1 MSLDQLADRM
11 IRPSPRR
18 AMPRR
23 LRHATSRRVAWASA
37 AAAVWMLAAG
47 APPALAGEA
56 SCTDGAFSFAS
67 RSLQANRVLVVY
79 SPGWLTVSDVAP
91 IRNDGGVYYPN
102 PANRR
107 TVRCSSPS
115 FDLAVSLGSGNDTL
129 TVRYVRQSPSCLD
142 RHLNRFY
149 DGPGNDV
156 LVVGTGANTWFD
168 GLGNDVYRGSC
179 SVDVARPG
187 PGNDRAYGGAGN
199 DLLSGGT
206 GNDVLFGGPGR
217 DRLFGGPGFD
227 RLDGLV
233 RDVHVG

>member
-1 MSLDQLADRM
+1 MPAPITRR
-11 IRPSPRR
+11 RPGAQRLPGARAARR
-18 AMPRR
+18 PA
-23 LRHATSRRVAWASA
+23 ASA
-37 AAAVWMLAAG
+37 AAVAAALCVLAA
-47 APPALAGEA
+47 APQPALAGEA

-79 SPGWLTVSDVAP
+79 SPGALTVSDVAP
-91 IRNDGGVYYPN
+91 IRNDGGLTYPN

-115 FDLAVSLGSGNDTL
+115 FDLAVSLGPGNDTL
-129 TVRYVRQSPSCLD
+129 TVRYVGQSRSCLD

-156 LVVGTGANTWFD
+156 LVVGTGANTWFN
-168 GLGNDVYRGSC
+168 GLGNDVYRGAC

-187 PGNDRAYGGAGN
+187 PGNDRIYGGAGN

-206 GNDVLFGGPGR
+206 GNDLVFGGPGR
-217 DRLFGGPGFD
+217 DRLFGGPGLD
-227 RLDGLV
+227 RLDGLL
-233 RDVHVG
+233 RDLRVG